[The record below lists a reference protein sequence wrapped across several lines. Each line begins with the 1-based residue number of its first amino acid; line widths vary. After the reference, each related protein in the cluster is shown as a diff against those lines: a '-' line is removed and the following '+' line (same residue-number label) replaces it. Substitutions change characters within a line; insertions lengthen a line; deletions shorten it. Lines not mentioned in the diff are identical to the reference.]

1 MTDIKMKTLFNQ
13 KFDFENF
20 VKLYTK
26 DRDPYHGKIVS
37 QLEEPEKYP
46 CVLVYEIKVD
56 DNGPDYI
63 DGEYVYLD
71 NFDLDNNI

>member
-1 MTDIKMKTLFNQ
+1 MKALFEQ
-13 KFDFENF
+13 KTDFENF
-20 VKLYTK
+20 VKIFTEGK
-26 DRDPYHGKIVS
+26 DLYHGKITS
-37 QLEEPEKYP
+37 YLSEPGKYP

-71 NFDLDNNI
+71 DFED